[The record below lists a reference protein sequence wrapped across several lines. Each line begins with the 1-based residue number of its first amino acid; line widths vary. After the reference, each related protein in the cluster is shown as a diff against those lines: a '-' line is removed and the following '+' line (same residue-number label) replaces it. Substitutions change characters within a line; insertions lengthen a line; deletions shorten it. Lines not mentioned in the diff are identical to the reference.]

1 MKCNNCG
8 ADLADNAKFCTSCGA
23 NVESQRLQVRPKYCP
38 YCGRQLPADAC
49 FCTYCGQR
57 LEDPVW
63 QGAPAN
69 NYIRPRKNKTGLKKL
84 GLAVGGTLLAILLIV
99 FVILPLFN
107 TGLSEKK
114 AAKLVEN
121 TVESLMDFN
130 LDKASK
136 NFTNVN
142 SDDYK
147 DFVDQYTSMQSE
159 FNSQLGYNSL
169 GKFIDVKIIPMDFNC
184 DKSDDTAQGTFSLV
198 YSPNKKGIQNST
210 INKLLNGSNAS
221 DAEDVLKVEFVKV
234 GRKWKIKPVPEL
246 LFSTSLSENQ
256 AAKIVE
262 DTFNGI
268 LSFDFDKVGQNFT
281 SLGSFGYKEF
291 IDGYDGVQREL
302 KSIIGDK
309 TLADFMSIKVT
320 PKTLKNNKYGG
331 KAQGTFSISFKLNEK
346 GLSNTTIRD
355 RFYMINGLENILNI
369 EFVKVGRKW
378 KIWKIN

>member
-8 ADLADNAKFCTSCGA
+8 AELQDNTKFCTSCGSKVE
-23 NVESQRLQVRPKYCP
+23 NVGPQAGPKYCP

-121 TVESLMDFN
+121 TIESLMDFN

-159 FNSQLGYNSL
+159 FNSQLG
-169 GKFIDVKIIPMDFNC
+169 
-184 DKSDDTAQGTFSLV
+184 
-198 YSPNKKGIQNST
+198 
-210 INKLLNGSNAS
+210 
-221 DAEDVLKVEFVKV
+221 
-234 GRKWKIKPVPEL
+234 
-246 LFSTSLSENQ
+246 
-256 AAKIVE
+256 
-262 DTFNGI
+262 
-268 LSFDFDKVGQNFT
+268 
-281 SLGSFGYKEF
+281 
-291 IDGYDGVQREL
+291 
-302 KSIIGDK
+302 
-309 TLADFMSIKVT
+309 
-320 PKTLKNNKYGG
+320 
-331 KAQGTFSISFKLNEK
+331 
-346 GLSNTTIRD
+346 
-355 RFYMINGLENILNI
+355 
-369 EFVKVGRKW
+369 
-378 KIWKIN
+378 